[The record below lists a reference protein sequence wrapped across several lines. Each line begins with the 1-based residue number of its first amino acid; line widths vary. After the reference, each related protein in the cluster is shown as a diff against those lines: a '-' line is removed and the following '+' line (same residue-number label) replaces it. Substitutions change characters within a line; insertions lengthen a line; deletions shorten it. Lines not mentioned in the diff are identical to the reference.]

1 MEKFRSLLFK
11 QTSSWKNSAVKSS
24 AESVFESGLSHQSGV
39 NSGFSSPVFEPE
51 FLHQMG
57 QTRAEISN

>member
-24 AESVFESGLSHQSGV
+24 VESVFEPGLYPSVSGV
-39 NSGFSSPVFEPE
+39 NSNFSSQVFEQE

-57 QTRAEISN
+57 

>member
-24 AESVFESGLSHQSGV
+24 SESVFESGLSHQSGV
-39 NSGFSSPVFEPE
+39 NSGFSSPVFELE

-57 QTRAEISN
+57 

>member
-24 AESVFESGLSHQSGV
+24 AESVFESGLYPSVSGV
-39 NSGFSSPVFEPE
+39 NSNFSSQVFERE

-57 QTRAEISN
+57 